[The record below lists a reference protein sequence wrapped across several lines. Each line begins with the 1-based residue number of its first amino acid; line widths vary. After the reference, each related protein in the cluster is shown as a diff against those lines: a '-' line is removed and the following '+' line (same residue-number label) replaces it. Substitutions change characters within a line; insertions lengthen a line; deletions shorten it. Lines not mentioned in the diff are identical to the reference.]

1 MWPFSPPG
9 ICVYDWSAWT
19 GMLISNVDKRAQ
31 RIRARFA
38 ESPKRLLRRLP
49 RGINRLLF
57 HLDISDEAPFS
68 TDRSELIQ
76 LLSERGIELW
86 NGHIPNIC
94 KRTVVS
100 ACESYDLPSLRPA
113 AIGPTDELLIVKTDL
128 NCGGVREQLLP
139 TILKERHGLPS
150 VPGKMMNRND
160 YFVRPRGELSS
171 EIWNDPELVV
181 ERYLT
186 NSAGRFFRVYVVK
199 NSVVVS
205 QGYTDSKF
213 KRMNGGVRRQNFWL
227 WRESEA
233 VVPFRGSGSELP
245 PALLRILGVFIARF
259 RVDYAAIDVV
269 EGNQEDFYIVDV
281 NKTAYWGNEYQ
292 EGLLEHLRRGFD
304 ESAGYQAAAAVRRKG

>member
-1 MWPFSPPG
+1 
-9 ICVYDWSAWT
+9 
-19 GMLISNVDKRAQ
+19 MLISNVDKHAH
-31 RIRARFA
+31 RIRARFE
-38 ESPKRLLRRLP
+38 ESPQRLLRRLP
-49 RGINRLLF
+49 GDTHRLVF

-76 LLSERGIELW
+76 LLSARGIEIW

-94 KRTVVS
+94 KRTILS
-100 ACESYDLPSLRPA
+100 ACESFGLPSLRPA
-113 AIGPTDELLIVKTDL
+113 ATGPMDELLIVKTDL

-139 TILKERHGLPS
+139 AELKERHGLPS
-150 VPGKMMNRND
+150 APRRMASRND
-160 YFVRPRGELSS
+160 YFVRPRGELTAD
-171 EIWNDPELVV
+171 IWNDPELVV

-205 QGYTDSKF
+205 QGYTDSKL
-213 KRMNGGVRRQNFWL
+213 KRMNGDVRRQNFWL

-233 VVPFRGSGSELP
+233 IVPFRGSGSELS
-245 PALLRILGVFIARF
+245 PALLRNLGVFIARF

-281 NKTAYWGNEYQ
+281 NKTAYWGNEHQ
-292 EGLLEHLRRGFD
+292 QGLLEHLRLGFD
-304 ESAGYQAAAAVRRKG
+304 ARSGDSPATGRARLAI